1 MVNRFLSEKVAVLVK
16 NRDEA
21 EKVKELAYEN
31 GFKWAYGVREFNPYG
46 FDFLGEFVYMV
57 PEDSE
62 VIMMIK
68 NGQLMKS
75 QDLPKEIIEE
85 DFGQV
90 IDFSLLEI

>member
-46 FDFLGEFVYMV
+46 FDFSGEFVYMV

-62 VIMMIK
+62 VIIMIK
-68 NGQLMKS
+68 NGKLMKS

-90 IDFSLLEI
+90 IDFSLLGI

>member
-1 MVNRFLSEKVAVLVK
+1 MINSFLKGELAVVVK
-16 NRDEA
+16 NKDEA

-62 VIMMIK
+62 VIIMIK
-68 NGQLMKS
+68 NGKLMKS

-90 IDFSLLEI
+90 IDFSLLGI

>member
-1 MVNRFLSEKVAVLVK
+1 MINRFLNEKVAVLVK

-46 FDFLGEFVYMV
+46 CDFLGEFVHIV

-90 IDFSLLEI
+90 IDFSLLGI

>member
-1 MVNRFLSEKVAVLVK
+1 MINRFLNEKVAVLVK

-68 NGQLMKS
+68 NGQHMKS
-75 QDLPKEIIEE
+75 KDLPKEIIEE

-90 IDFSLLEI
+90 IDFSLLGI

>member
-1 MVNRFLSEKVAVLVK
+1 MINGFLNEKVAVLVRNK
-16 NRDEA
+16 DEA

-62 VIMMIK
+62 VIIMIK
-68 NGQLMKS
+68 NGKLMKS

-90 IDFSLLEI
+90 IDFSLLGI

>member
-90 IDFSLLEI
+90 IDFSLLGI

>member
-1 MVNRFLSEKVAVLVK
+1 MINSFLNEKVAVLVRNK
-16 NRDEA
+16 DEA

-31 GFKWAYGVREFNPYG
+31 GFKWAYGTREFNPYG

-68 NGQLMKS
+68 NGKLMKN

-90 IDFSLLEI
+90 IDFSLLGI

>member
-31 GFKWAYGVREFNPYG
+31 GYEWASGLREFNPYG
-46 FDFLGEFVYMV
+46 FDFLGEFVYMF

-62 VIMMIK
+62 VIMMIT
-68 NGQLMKS
+68 NGALMKS
-75 QDLPKEIIEE
+75 QGLPKEVIEE

-90 IDFSLLEI
+90 IDFSLLGI

>member
-1 MVNRFLSEKVAVLVK
+1 MVNRFLSEKAAVLVK

-62 VIMMIK
+62 VIIMIK
-68 NGQLMKS
+68 NGKLMKS

-90 IDFSLLEI
+90 IDFSLLGI

>member
-1 MVNRFLSEKVAVLVK
+1 MIDKFLKGELAVVVK
-16 NRDEA
+16 NKDEA

-62 VIMMIK
+62 VIIMIK
-68 NGQLMKS
+68 NGKLMKS

-90 IDFSLLEI
+90 IDFSLLGI